1 MSSKEQKN
9 IGWTEERVEKLIALW
24 TEGLSASKI
33 ASILGGVSRN
43 AVIGK
48 AHRLRKQGRLA
59 ARAAT
64 ATATVATTAKERPPA
79 RRPRQPRPGK
89 PAIAG
94 STALKAQKQPAPVQ
108 EARKK
113 PAMEVVESTGRI
125 TDIMELNRKTCR
137 WPIGDP
143 GEEGF
148 AYCGEHAQEGSPYC
162 LHHSRIAYQPASSS
176 GARRARG

>member
-1 MSSKEQKN
+1 MSNKEQNKS
-9 IGWTEERVEKLIALW
+9 GWTDERVEKLIELW

-33 ASILGGVSRN
+33 AAILGGVSRN

-59 ARAAT
+59 ARASSGASSS
-64 ATATVATTAKERPPA
+64 KESAPA
-79 RRPRQPRPGK
+79 RRAPRRPRPEK
-89 PAIAG
+89 PVVAG
-94 STALKAQKQPAPVQ
+94 ATALKTRKQAEAPPQAQQ
-108 EARKK
+108 K
-113 PAMEVVESTGRI
+113 PAMEVVDGTRGRI

-148 AYCGEHAQEGSPYC
+148 AYCGDHAQEGSPYC
-162 LHHSRIAYQPASSS
+162 LHHSRIAYQTASSS